1 MTQKKF
7 YINKKALLILLTV
20 LSLLLLVGTIIAIE
34 LTHKDYK
41 VFMIVSLPMQ
51 VVAYVVNY
59 IKKRSSV
66 VLYGINALWTIIV
79 FCILIDASGPKY
91 YKVYAILLLI
101 VLSLLCMGIC
111 IISQIVVSVNDKFVL
126 FQCGKL
132 KKYLICNSINVVCRG
147 LLHTVTIKTASGK
160 ISIPFVDNADQLMSN
175 VLDVRFAQNDVNIAE
190 NE

>member
-20 LSLLLLVGTIIAIE
+20 LSLLLLVGTIIAIV
-34 LTHKDYK
+34 LMHKDYK
-41 VFMIVSLPMQ
+41 VFMIVSLLMQ
-51 VVAYVVNY
+51 VVAYVNY

-79 FCILIDASGPKY
+79 FCILIDATRSQY
-91 YKVYAILLLI
+91 HYEVYPILLLI
-101 VLSLLCMGIC
+101 VLSLLCMWIC

-160 ISIPFVDNADQLMSN
+160 ISMPFVDNAAQLVSN
-175 VLDVRFAQNDVNIAE
+175 VLDVRFAQSDVNIAE